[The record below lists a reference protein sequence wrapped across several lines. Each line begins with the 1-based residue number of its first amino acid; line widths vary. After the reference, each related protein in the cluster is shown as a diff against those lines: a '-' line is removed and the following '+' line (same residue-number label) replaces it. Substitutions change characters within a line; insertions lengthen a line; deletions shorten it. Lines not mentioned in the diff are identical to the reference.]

1 MWTVGFED
9 AAPPFLTSRRPDF
22 AGHDAARQNLPIVRK
37 TLEPSARAEV
47 RMVHTEASDRLVV
60 RQGPSPDLPRPGID
74 ERLGLLLED
83 LHEPTQ
89 GRKAQMA
96 VPLRQ
101 TDTGDELRRL
111 RRKAELPPKPG
122 TQARFVL
129 NLQKSFDDGAPPLVR
144 KSVPDP
150 VERFL

>member
-1 MWTVGFED
+1 
-9 AAPPFLTSRRPDF
+9 
-22 AGHDAARQNLPIVRK
+22 
-37 TLEPSARAEV
+37 
-47 RMVHTEASDRLVV
+47 
-60 RQGPSPDLPRPGID
+60 
-74 ERLGLLLED
+74 
-83 LHEPTQ
+83 
-89 GRKAQMA
+89 MA

-101 TDTGDELRRL
+101 TDPGDELRRL

-129 NLQKSFDDGAPPLVR
+129 NLQKSFDDGAAPLVR